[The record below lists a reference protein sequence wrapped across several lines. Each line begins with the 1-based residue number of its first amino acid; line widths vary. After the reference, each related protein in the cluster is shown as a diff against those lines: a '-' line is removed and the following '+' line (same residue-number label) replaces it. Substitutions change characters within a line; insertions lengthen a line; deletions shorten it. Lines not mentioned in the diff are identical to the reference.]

1 VSLTTAAP
9 TRRSEILDA
18 AAELFAASGYR
29 GTTVA
34 AVARKVGI
42 TDAGVLH
49 HFKSKEALLLGVLH
63 EYGRS
68 VQEQID
74 RAGLRGIHLLRAV
87 RVWGVEMEARPE
99 ISSLLIALTTEYLT
113 GDSPVRR
120 AIQASYRQGL
130 DRYIAAFATAA
141 ASGDLRADLDPVHEA
156 SALIAHL
163 DGIRLQWFLS
173 DGGFSMADSVR
184 RYVDDTL
191 ARLAPAPPAR

>member
-74 RAGLRGIHLLRAV
+74 RAGLRGIDLLRAV
-87 RVWGVEMEARPE
+87 RSWGVEMEARPE